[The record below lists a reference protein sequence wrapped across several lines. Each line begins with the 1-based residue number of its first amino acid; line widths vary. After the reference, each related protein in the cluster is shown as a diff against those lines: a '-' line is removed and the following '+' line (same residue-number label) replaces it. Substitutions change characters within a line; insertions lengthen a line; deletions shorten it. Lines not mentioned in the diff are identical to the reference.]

1 MSRRRLG
8 ARVKS
13 PAVRVPRSE
22 AEATRRRL
30 LELGVLR
37 IDLEVARDGGDVLF
51 PVADSCGPRL
61 PTEPYEFAARPVRV
75 ADYAE
80 LLPPGLRAVAPRAFD
95 VLGDVVVVKV
105 PADLAAHEA
114 AIGDALLRFHGA
126 RAVFAD
132 LGVKDP
138 YRVRLLR
145 RIAGA
150 GEALTQVSE
159 NGVRLWVDAG
169 KAYFSPRLATERA
182 RTAALVRP
190 GEHAVDLF
198 AGVAP
203 WAIQAARRGAT
214 VDAID
219 LNPDAVALARRNVA
233 AAGVEA
239 SVRLW
244 EGDARAVAKGLA
256 PADRIHMNLPHG
268 ARHFLDVAAGL
279 AKPGCVVHHHEILP
293 VEDVARRCGELVEEF
308 RALGRAAAVLG
319 TRTVR
324 NYSPQE
330 AHVAFDVRL
339 G

>member
-1 MSRRRLG
+1 M
-8 ARVKS
+8 KS
-13 PAVRVPRSE
+13 AAVRAPRSE

-30 LELGVLR
+30 LDLGVLR
-37 IDLEVARDGGDVLF
+37 IDLEVARDGDDVLF
-51 PVADSCGPRL
+51 PVAESCGPRL
-61 PTEPYEFAARPVRV
+61 PTEPFEFRERQVRV

-80 LLPPGLRAVAPRAFD
+80 LLPADLRPMAPRAFD
-95 VLGDVVVVKV
+95 TIGDVVVVKV

-114 AIGDALLRFHGA
+114 AIGDALLRFVGA

-138 YRVRLLR
+138 YRVRSLR
-145 RIAGA
+145 RIAGT
-150 GEALTQVSE
+150 GEALTQVAE
-159 NGVRLWVDAG
+159 NGLKLWVDAS
-169 KAYFSPRLATERA
+169 KAYFSPRLAHERA
-182 RTAALVRP
+182 RVAALVRP

-198 AGVAP
+198 AGVGP
-203 WAIQAARRGAT
+203 WAIQAARKGAV

-233 AAGVEA
+233 AAGV
-239 SVRLW
+239 SDQVRLW
-244 EGDARAVAKGLA
+244 EGDARAVAAGLA

-268 ARHFLDVAAGL
+268 ARQFLDVAARL
-279 AKPGCVVHHHEILP
+279 AAPGCMVHHHEILP
-293 VEDVARRCGELVEEF
+293 PGDVPARAEQLVAEF
-308 RALGRAAAVLG
+308 ARLGRAATVAA

-339 G
+339 A